1 MPIKRIFHDPIHKEI
16 VFDSKKP
23 EELMILE
30 LIDSIA
36 FQRLRRIKQLGAA
49 SLLFHGAESSRFTHS
64 IGVFCIAKKIY
75 NKLLENKSSFC
86 ENKFVLYGAAL
97 LHDLGHGPL
106 SHTSE
111 AIFAHNHEEWSK
123 NLVENYYPINSILKK
138 YDNSLPRKIAEL
150 FESKQIFSKPLKTLI
165 SSEIDC
171 DRLDYLLRDSYNTGT
186 NYGLVDL
193 ERIIS
198 ALTFSPDGNIAIK
211 PKGVIAIEHFL
222 VLRNLMYRTIYNHR
236 INEIS
241 TWILEKIIYTIKQ
254 NFQKKIWIDKS
265 LYKWIF
271 SYEKV
276 DFDDFIRN
284 DDITFYYHLIRWK
297 DESFEPLSTL
307 CKMFIDRDLLNA
319 SDISFLN
326 NIERLKILAFARKL
340 CEKNNYDSEIF
351 CGIKERSF
359 KGFESN
365 NALKIWD
372 GTHQNLLENSSA
384 LIKTLMK
391 PEESA
396 FIIYPGLIKN
406 EIKNQILLLKNNS
419 CSKFNGNHY

>member
-1 MPIKRIFHDPIHKEI
+1 MNNKRIFHDPIHKEI
-16 VFDSKKP
+16 VFDSGKP
-23 EELMILE
+23 EELMIME
-30 LIDSIA
+30 LIDTIA

-49 SLLFHGAESSRFTHS
+49 SLVFHGAESSRFTHS
-64 IGVFCIAKKIY
+64 IGVFCIARKIY
-75 NKLLENKSSFC
+75 QRLIEIKSSFC

-111 AIFAHNHEEWSK
+111 AIFDHNHEQWSQ
-123 NLVENYYPINSILKK
+123 NLVKNYSPINSILEK
-138 YDNSLPRKIAEL
+138 YDNELPEKIGEL
-150 FESKQIFSKPLKTLI
+150 FESKQLFSNPLKTLV

-186 NYGLVDL
+186 KYGLVDL

-198 ALTFSPDGNIAIK
+198 GLTFSPDGNIAIK
-211 PKGVIAIEHFL
+211 PKGVIAVEHFL

-241 TWILEKIIYTIKQ
+241 TWILEKIISTIK
-254 NFQKKIWIDKS
+254 NKFEKKILIDRS

-271 SYEKV
+271 SPKNLG
-276 DFDDFIRN
+276 FDDFIRN

-307 CKMFIDRDLLNA
+307 CKMFIDRDLLKA
-319 SDISFLN
+319 SDISFLSKIN
-326 NIERLKILAFARKL
+326 RLKILAFARKL
-340 CEKNNYDSEIF
+340 SEKNNYDAEIF

-372 GTHQNLLENSSA
+372 GTYQSSLEDHSA

-391 PEESA
+391 SEESS
-396 FIIYPGLIKN
+396 FVIYPKVIKS
-406 EIKNQILLLKNNS
+406 EIKNQISVLKDNV
-419 CSKFNGNHY
+419 

>member
-1 MPIKRIFHDPIHKEI
+1 MSIKRIFHDPIHKEI
-16 VFDSKKP
+16 IFDAGKP
-23 EELMILE
+23 EELMIME
-30 LIDSIA
+30 LIDTVA

-64 IGVFCIAKKIY
+64 IGVFCIARKIFKKLI
-75 NKLLENKSSFC
+75 EAKSSFC

-111 AIFAHNHEEWSK
+111 AIFDHNHEEWSQ
-123 NLVENYYPINSILKK
+123 NLVQNYSPINSILKK
-138 YDNSLPRKIAEL
+138 YDSELPKQISEL
-150 FESKQIFSKPLKTLI
+150 FESKQIFSNPLKTLI

-186 NYGLVDL
+186 RYGLVDL

-222 VLRNLMYRTIYNHR
+222 VLRNIMYRTIYNHR

-241 TWILEKIIYTIKQ
+241 TWILEKIIHTIK
-254 NFQKKIWIDKS
+254 NKYEKNIWLDKS

-271 SYEKV
+271 CSAKV
-276 DFDDFIRN
+276 DFEDFIRN
-284 DDITFYYHLIRWK
+284 DDITFFYHLIRWK

-307 CKMFIDRDLLNA
+307 CRMFIDRDFLKA
-319 SDISFLN
+319 SDISFLSK
-326 NIERLKILAFARKL
+326 IERLEILAFARKI
-340 CEKNNYDSEIF
+340 CEYNNYDSEIF

-359 KGFESN
+359 NGFEAN

-372 GTHQNLLENSSA
+372 GTFQNSLENSSA
-384 LIKTLMK
+384 LIKTLIK
-391 PEESA
+391 SEESS
-396 FIIYPGLIKN
+396 FIIYPGVIKN
-406 EIKNQILLLKNNS
+406 EIHNQISIMKNDT
-419 CSKFNGNHY
+419 

>member
-1 MPIKRIFHDPIHKEI
+1 MNRIFHDPIHKEI
-16 VFDSKKP
+16 VFDSGKP
-23 EELMILE
+23 EELMIME
-30 LIDSIA
+30 LIDTIA

-64 IGVFCIAKKIY
+64 IGVFCIARQIL
-75 NKLLENKSSFC
+75 NKLIERKSTFS

-111 AIFAHNHEEWSK
+111 TIFDHNHEKWSQ
-123 NLVENYYPINSILKK
+123 NLVENYSPINSILKK
-138 YDNSLPRKIAEL
+138 YDNNLPEQIGEL
-150 FESKQIFSKPLKTLI
+150 FESKQLFSKPLKTLI

-186 NYGLVDL
+186 KYGLIDL

-198 ALTFSPDGNIAIK
+198 ALTFSPDGNIAVK
-211 PKGVIAIEHFL
+211 PKGLIAIEHFL

-241 TWILEKIIYTIKQ
+241 TWILEKIIHTLKDNI
-254 NFQKKIWIDKS
+254 NKKVWIDKS
-265 LYKWIF
+265 LYKLIF
-271 SYEKV
+271 APENI
-276 DFDDFIRN
+276 DFDDFLKN

-307 CKMFIDRDLLNA
+307 CKMFINRDLLKA
-319 SDISFLN
+319 SDISFLSKLD
-326 NIERLKILAFARKL
+326 RLEILAFAKKL
-340 CEKNNYDSEIF
+340 CETNNYDSEIF

-359 KGFESN
+359 KGFDTN
-365 NALKIWD
+365 NSLKIWD
-372 GTHQNLLENSSA
+372 GTFQKSLDDSSE
-384 LIKTLMK
+384 LIKALMK
-391 PEESA
+391 SEESS
-396 FIIYPGLIKN
+396 FIIYPGIIKN
-406 EIKNQILLLKNNS
+406 EIKNQISAIKNNS
-419 CSKFNGNHY
+419 NI

>member
-1 MPIKRIFHDPIHKEI
+1 MSIKRIFHDPIHKEI
-16 VFDSKKP
+16 VFDAGKP
-23 EELMILE
+23 EELMIME
-30 LIDSIA
+30 LIDTVA

-64 IGVFCIAKKIY
+64 IGVFCIARKIY
-75 NKLLENKSSFC
+75 QRLIEIKSSFND
-86 ENKFVLYGAAL
+86 NKFVLYGAAL

-111 AIFAHNHEEWSK
+111 AIFDHNHEQWSQKLVK
-123 NLVENYYPINSILKK
+123 NYAPINSILKK
-138 YDNSLPRKIAEL
+138 YDNKLPNLIGEL

-171 DRLDYLLRDSYNTGT
+171 DRLDYLLRDSYNTGIK
-186 NYGLVDL
+186 YGLIDL

-222 VLRNLMYRTIYNHR
+222 VLRNLMYKTIYNHR
-236 INEIS
+236 INEVS
-241 TWILEKIIYTIKQ
+241 TWILEKIIYVIKH
-254 NFQKKIWIDKS
+254 NFEKNIWLEES

-271 SYEKV
+271 SPEKI

-284 DDITFYYHLIRWK
+284 DDVTFYYHLIRWK
-297 DESFEPLSTL
+297 YESFEPLSTL
-307 CKMFIDRDLLNA
+307 CKMIIDRDLLKA
-319 SDISFLN
+319 SDISFLSK
-326 NIERLKILAFARKL
+326 IKRLEILSFARQL
-340 CEKNNYDSEIF
+340 CESNNYDSEIF

-359 KGFESN
+359 NGFEAN

-372 GTHQNLLENSSA
+372 GSFQNSLENSSA
-384 LIKTLMK
+384 LIKTLIK
-391 PEESA
+391 TQETS
-396 FIIYPGLIKN
+396 FIIYPGVIKN
-406 EIKNQILLLKNNS
+406 EVQNQISIIHNNI
-419 CSKFNGNHY
+419 

>member
-1 MPIKRIFHDPIHKEI
+1 MSIKGIFHDPIHKEI
-16 VFDSKKP
+16 VFDSGKP
-23 EELMILE
+23 EELMIME
-30 LIDSIA
+30 LIDTIA

-64 IGVFCIAKKIY
+64 IGVFCIARKIY
-75 NKLLENKSSFC
+75 NRLIESKSSFC
-86 ENKFVLYGAAL
+86 ENKFILYGAAL

-111 AIFAHNHEEWSK
+111 AIFDHNHEQWSR
-123 NLVENYYPINSILKK
+123 NLVENYSPINSILKK
-138 YDNSLPRKIAEL
+138 YDNELPRQIGEL
-150 FESKQIFSKPLKTLI
+150 FQTKQLFSKPLKTLI

-186 NYGLVDL
+186 KYGLVDL

-211 PKGVIAIEHFL
+211 PKGMIAIEHFL

-241 TWILEKIIYTIKQ
+241 TWILEKIIYTIK
-254 NFQKKIWIDKS
+254 NKSEKKIWLDKS
-265 LYKWIF
+265 LSKWIF
-271 SYEKV
+271 SPTEIN
-276 DFDDFIRN
+276 FDDFIRN

-297 DESFEPLSTL
+297 DESFKPLSTL
-307 CKMFIDRDLLNA
+307 CKMFIDRDLLKA

-326 NIERLKILAFARKL
+326 KIDRLNILAFARKL
-340 CEKNNYDSEIF
+340 CEENNYDSEIF

-372 GTHQNLLENSSA
+372 GIYQSSLENSSE

-391 PEESA
+391 SQESA
-396 FIIYPGLIKN
+396 FIIYPNVIKDKINKQISLIRN
-406 EIKNQILLLKNNS
+406 
-419 CSKFNGNHY
+419 KFIV

>member
-1 MPIKRIFHDPIHKEI
+1 MSINRIFHDPIHKEI
-16 VFDSKKP
+16 VFDAEKP
-23 EELMILE
+23 EELMIME
-30 LIDSIA
+30 LVDTIA

-64 IGVFCIAKKIY
+64 IGVFCIARKISQR
-75 NKLLENKSSFC
+75 LIEIKSSFC

-111 AIFAHNHEEWSK
+111 IIFDHNHEKWSQ
-123 NLVENYYPINSILKK
+123 NLVKNYSPINSILKK
-138 YDNSLPRKIAEL
+138 YDNELPKQIGEL

-186 NYGLVDL
+186 KYGLVDL

-241 TWILEKIIYTIKQ
+241 TWILEKIISTIK
-254 NFQKKIWIDKS
+254 NNSEKKIWIDSS

-271 SYEKV
+271 SV
-276 DFDDFIRN
+276 NNIDFDDFIKN
-284 DDITFYYHLIRWK
+284 DDITFFYHLIRWK

-307 CKMFIDRDLLNA
+307 CKMFIDRDLLKA
-319 SDISFLN
+319 SDISFFSM
-326 NIERLKILAFARKL
+326 IDRIKILAFARKL
-340 CEKNNYDSEIF
+340 CEENNYDSEIF

-372 GTHQNLLENSSA
+372 GTYQNSLEDSSE
-384 LIKTLMK
+384 LIKTLSK
-391 PEESA
+391 SVESA
-396 FIIYPGLIKN
+396 LIIYPKEIKSKITAQIEAIKN
-406 EIKNQILLLKNNS
+406 S
-419 CSKFNGNHY
+419 

>member
-1 MPIKRIFHDPIHKEI
+1 MTIKRIFHDPIHKEI
-16 VFDSKKP
+16 VFDSGKP
-23 EELMILE
+23 EESMIME
-30 LIDSIA
+30 LIDTIA

-49 SLLFHGAESSRFTHS
+49 SLVFHGAESSRFTHS
-64 IGVFCIAKKIY
+64 IGVFCIARKIY
-75 NKLLENKSSFC
+75 QRLIEIKSSFY

-111 AIFAHNHEEWSK
+111 VIFDHNHEQWSQ
-123 NLVENYYPINSILKK
+123 NLVKNYSPINSILKK
-138 YDNSLPRKIAEL
+138 YDNELPKQICEL
-150 FESKQIFSKPLKTLI
+150 FESKQLFSNPLKTLI

-186 NYGLVDL
+186 KYGLVDL

-198 ALTFSPDGNIAIK
+198 GLTFSPDGNIAIK
-211 PKGVIAIEHFL
+211 PKGIIAIEHFL

-241 TWILEKIIYTIKQ
+241 TWILEKIIFTIKE
-254 NFQKKIWIDKS
+254 NFEKKIWIDNS
-265 LYKWIF
+265 LHKWIF
-271 SYEKV
+271 SPKNL
-276 DFDDFIRN
+276 DFDDFIKN

-297 DESFEPLSTL
+297 DESFEPLSKL
-307 CKMFIDRDLLNA
+307 CKMFIDRDLLRA

-326 NIERLKILAFARKL
+326 NVDRLKILAFAKKL
-340 CEKNNYDSEIF
+340 CERNNYDSEIF

-365 NALKIWD
+365 NAFKIWD
-372 GTHQNLLENSSA
+372 GTYQNSLECSSE
-384 LIKTLMK
+384 LIKTLVK
-391 PEESA
+391 SREISL
-396 FIIYPGLIKN
+396 IIYPNLIKS
-406 EIKNQILLLKNNS
+406 EIKTQISILKNNS
-419 CSKFNGNHY
+419 

>member
-1 MPIKRIFHDPIHKEI
+1 MSIKRIFHDPIHKEI
-16 VFDSKKP
+16 VFDAGKP
-23 EELMILE
+23 EELMIME
-30 LIDSIA
+30 LIDTVA

-64 IGVFCIAKKIY
+64 IGVFCIARKIY
-75 NKLLENKSSFC
+75 EKLIEIESSFC
-86 ENKFVLYGAAL
+86 ENKFIIYGAAL

-111 AIFAHNHEEWSK
+111 TIFEHNHEKWSQ
-123 NLVENYYPINSILKK
+123 NLVKNYSPINSILKK
-138 YDNSLPRKIAEL
+138 YDNELPRQIGEL
-150 FESKQIFSKPLKTLI
+150 FESKQIFAKPLKTLI

-186 NYGLVDL
+186 KYGLVDL

-211 PKGVIAIEHFL
+211 TKGLIAIEHFL
-222 VLRNLMYRTIYNHR
+222 ILRNLMYRTIYNHR

-241 TWILEKIIYTIKQ
+241 TWILEKIIYTIK
-254 NFQKKIWIDKS
+254 NNYAKDIWFDES
-265 LYKWIF
+265 LHKWIF

-307 CKMFIDRDLLNA
+307 CKMFIDRNLLKA
-319 SDISFLN
+319 SDISFLSK
-326 NIERLKILAFARKL
+326 IKRLEILAFAKKL
-340 CEKNNYDSEIF
+340 CESNNYDSEIF

-359 KGFESN
+359 NGFEAN

-372 GTHQNLLENSSA
+372 GSFQSSLENSSA
-384 LIKTLMK
+384 LIKTLIK
-391 PEESA
+391 SEESSL
-396 FIIYPGLIKN
+396 IIYPSVIKH
-406 EIKNQILLLKNNS
+406 EIQNQILIIKNN
-419 CSKFNGNHY
+419 G

>member
-1 MPIKRIFHDPIHKEI
+1 MSIKRLFHDPIHKEI
-16 VFDSKKP
+16 VFDAEKP
-23 EELMILE
+23 EELMIME
-30 LIDSIA
+30 LIDTVA

-64 IGVFCIAKKIY
+64 IGVFCIARKIY
-75 NKLLENKSSFC
+75 KRLIENKSSFC

-111 AIFAHNHEEWSK
+111 AIFDHNHEEWSQ
-123 NLVENYYPINSILKK
+123 NLVKNYSPINSILKK
-138 YDNSLPRKIAEL
+138 YDKDLPRQIAEL
-150 FESKQIFSKPLKTLI
+150 FASKKLFSAPLKTLI

-186 NYGLVDL
+186 KYGLVDL

-198 ALTFSPDGNIAIK
+198 ALTFSPDGNIGIK

-241 TWILEKIIYTIKQ
+241 TWILEKILYIIKN
-254 NFQKKIWIDKS
+254 NFHKKIWLDKS
-265 LYKWIF
+265 LYRWIF
-271 SYEKV
+271 CPKNL
-276 DFDDFIRN
+276 DFDDFIKN
-284 DDITFYYHLIRWK
+284 DDVTFYYHLIRWK
-297 DESFEPLSTL
+297 YESFEPLSTL
-307 CKMFIDRDLLNA
+307 CKMIIDRDLLKA
-319 SDISFLN
+319 SDISFLSK
-326 NIERLKILAFARKL
+326 IKRLEILAYARKL
-340 CEKNNYDSEIF
+340 CEKKNYDSEIF

-365 NALKIWD
+365 NAFKIWD
-372 GTHQNLLENSSA
+372 GTHQNSLEDSSG

-391 PEESA
+391 TEESS
-396 FIIYPGLIKN
+396 FIIYPD
-406 EIKNQILLLKNNS
+406 EIKSEIKDQISFLKNNS
-419 CSKFNGNHY
+419 

>member
-1 MPIKRIFHDPIHKEI
+1 MSIKRIFHDPIHKEI
-16 VFDSKKP
+16 VFDSGKP
-23 EELMILE
+23 EELMIME
-30 LIDSIA
+30 LIDTIA

-49 SLLFHGAESSRFTHS
+49 SLVFHGAESSRFTHS
-64 IGVFCIAKKIY
+64 IGVFCIARKIY
-75 NKLLENKSSFC
+75 QRLIEIKSSFY
-86 ENKFVLYGAAL
+86 ENRFVLYGAAL

-111 AIFAHNHEEWSK
+111 VIFDHNHEKWSQ
-123 NLVENYYPINSILKK
+123 NLVKNYSPINSILKK
-138 YDNSLPRKIAEL
+138 YDNELPKQICEL
-150 FESKQIFSKPLKTLI
+150 FESKQLFSNPLKTLI

-186 NYGLVDL
+186 KYGLVDL

-198 ALTFSPDGNIAIK
+198 GLTFSPDGNIAIK
-211 PKGVIAIEHFL
+211 PKGIIAIEHFL

-241 TWILEKIIYTIKQ
+241 TWILEKIIFTIKD
-254 NFQKKIWIDKS
+254 NFEKKIWIDNS
-265 LYKWIF
+265 LHKWIF
-271 SYEKV
+271 SSQNL
-276 DFDDFIRN
+276 DFDDFIKN
-284 DDITFYYHLIRWK
+284 DDITFYYHLIKWK

-307 CKMFIDRDLLNA
+307 CKMFIDRDLLRA

-326 NIERLKILAFARKL
+326 KVDRLNILAFAKKL

-365 NALKIWD
+365 NAFKIWD
-372 GTHQNLLENSSA
+372 GTYQNSLECSSE
-384 LIKTLMK
+384 LIKTLVK
-391 PEESA
+391 SREISL
-396 FIIYPGLIKN
+396 IIYPNLIKS
-406 EIKNQILLLKNNS
+406 EITNQISVLKNNS
-419 CSKFNGNHY
+419 

>member
-1 MPIKRIFHDPIHKEI
+1 MTIKRIFHDPIHKEI
-16 VFDSKKP
+16 VFDSGKP
-23 EELMILE
+23 EESMIME
-30 LIDSIA
+30 LIDTIA

-49 SLLFHGAESSRFTHS
+49 SLVFHGAESSRFTHS
-64 IGVFCIAKKIY
+64 IGVFCIARKIY
-75 NKLLENKSSFC
+75 QRLIEIKSSFY

-111 AIFAHNHEEWSK
+111 VIFDHNHEQWSQ
-123 NLVENYYPINSILKK
+123 NLVKNYSPINSILKK
-138 YDNSLPRKIAEL
+138 YDNELPKQICEL
-150 FESKQIFSKPLKTLI
+150 FESKQLFSNPLKTLI

-186 NYGLVDL
+186 KYGLVDL

-198 ALTFSPDGNIAIK
+198 GLTFSPDGNIAIK
-211 PKGVIAIEHFL
+211 PKGIIAIEHFL

-241 TWILEKIIYTIKQ
+241 TWILEKIIFTIKD
-254 NFQKKIWIDKS
+254 NFEKKIWIDNS
-265 LYKWIF
+265 LHKWIF
-271 SYEKV
+271 SPKNL
-276 DFDDFIRN
+276 DFDDFIKN

-297 DESFEPLSTL
+297 DESFEPLSKL
-307 CKMFIDRDLLNA
+307 CKMFIDRDLLRA

-326 NIERLKILAFARKL
+326 KVDRLKILAFAKKL

-365 NALKIWD
+365 NAFKIWD
-372 GTHQNLLENSSA
+372 GTYQNSLECSSE
-384 LIKTLMK
+384 LIKTLVK
-391 PEESA
+391 SREISL
-396 FIIYPGLIKN
+396 IIYPNLIKS
-406 EIKNQILLLKNNS
+406 EIKTQISVLKNNS
-419 CSKFNGNHY
+419 

>member
-1 MPIKRIFHDPIHKEI
+1 MSIKRIFHDPIHKEI
-16 VFDSKKP
+16 VFNAGKP
-23 EELMILE
+23 EELMIME
-30 LIDSIA
+30 LIDTVA

-64 IGVFCIAKKIY
+64 IGVFCIARKIY
-75 NKLLENKSSFC
+75 KRLIESKPSFC

-111 AIFAHNHEEWSK
+111 TIFDHNHEKWSQK
-123 NLVENYYPINSILKK
+123 LVKYYSPINSILKK
-138 YDNSLPRKIAEL
+138 YDKELPRQIGEL
-150 FESKQIFSKPLKTLI
+150 FESKQLFSKPLKTLI

-171 DRLDYLLRDSYNTGT
+171 DRLDYLLRDSYNSGT
-186 NYGLVDL
+186 RYGLIDL

-222 VLRNLMYRTIYNHR
+222 VLRNLMYRTVYNHK

-241 TWILEKIIYTIKQ
+241 TWILEKIIFTIKE
-254 NFQKKIWIDKS
+254 NFKNKIWLDKS
-265 LYKWIF
+265 LQKWIF
-271 SYEKV
+271 CPENV
-276 DFDDFIRN
+276 DFDDFIKN
-284 DDITFYYHLIRWK
+284 DDVTFYYHLIRWK
-297 DESFEPLSTL
+297 DESLEPLSTL
-307 CKMFIDRDLLNA
+307 CKMFIDRDLLKA
-319 SDISFLN
+319 SDISFLSK
-326 NIERLKILAFARKL
+326 IDRLEVLAFARKL
-340 CEKNNYDSEIF
+340 CEANNFDAEIF

-359 KGFESN
+359 KGFKCN

-372 GTHQNLLENSSA
+372 GNYQSSLEKSSA

-391 PEESA
+391 SEESA
-396 FIIYPGLIKN
+396 FIIYPETIKK
-406 EIKNQILLLKNNS
+406 EIKNRISSIRVN
-419 CSKFNGNHY
+419 Y

>member
-1 MPIKRIFHDPIHKEI
+1 MSIKRTFHDPIHKEI
-16 VFDSKKP
+16 VFDSRKP
-23 EELMILE
+23 EELMIME
-30 LIDSIA
+30 LIDTVA
-36 FQRLRRIKQLGAA
+36 FQRLRRIKQLGPA

-64 IGVFCIAKKIY
+64 IGVFCIARKIY
-75 NKLLENKSSFC
+75 ERLIESKSSFC

-111 AIFAHNHEEWSK
+111 TIFDHNHEKWSQKLVK
-123 NLVENYYPINSILKK
+123 NYSPINSILKK
-138 YDNSLPRKIAEL
+138 FDNELPRQIGEL
-150 FESKQIFSKPLKTLI
+150 FESKHLFSKPLKTLL

-186 NYGLVDL
+186 KYGLVDL

-241 TWILEKIIYTIKQ
+241 TWILEKIIYTIKN
-254 NFQKKIWIDKS
+254 NFEKKIWLDQS

-271 SYEKV
+271 SPEKV
-276 DFDDFIRN
+276 DFEDFIRN
-284 DDITFYYHLIRWK
+284 DDVTFYYHLIRWK

-307 CKMFIDRDLLNA
+307 CKMFINRDLLKA
-319 SDISFLN
+319 SNISFLSKLD
-326 NIERLKILAFARKL
+326 RLKIFAITRKL
-340 CEKNNYDSEIF
+340 CEANNFDSEIF
-351 CGIKERSF
+351 CGIKEKSF

-372 GTHQNLLENSSA
+372 GTYQSSLENSSA
-384 LIKTLMK
+384 LIKALMES
-391 PEESA
+391 EESS
-396 FIIYPGLIKN
+396 FIIYPSIIKD
-406 EIKNQILLLKNNS
+406 EINNQISLLR
-419 CSKFNGNHY
+419 NHSTH

>member
-1 MPIKRIFHDPIHKEI
+1 MSIKRIFHDPIHKEI
-16 VFDSKKP
+16 VFDSGKP
-23 EELMILE
+23 EELMIME
-30 LIDSIA
+30 LIDTIA

-64 IGVFCIAKKIY
+64 IGVFCIARKISQR
-75 NKLLENKSSFC
+75 LIESKSSFC
-86 ENKFVLYGAAL
+86 KNKFILYGAAL

-111 AIFAHNHEEWSK
+111 AIFEHNHEQWSQ
-123 NLVENYYPINSILKK
+123 NLVKNYSPINAILKK
-138 YDNSLPRKIAEL
+138 YDEELPRQIGEL
-150 FESKQIFSKPLKTLI
+150 FESKQLFSKPLKTLI

-186 NYGLVDL
+186 KYGLVDL

-241 TWILEKIIYTIKQ
+241 TWILEKIIFKIKD
-254 NFQKKIWIDKS
+254 NFEKKIWLDKS

-271 SYEKV
+271 SPEKV
-276 DFDDFIRN
+276 DFEDFIRI
-284 DDITFYYHLIRWK
+284 DDVTFYYHLIRWK

-307 CKMFIDRDLLNA
+307 CKMFIDRDLLKA

-326 NIERLKILAFARKL
+326 KIDRLEILAFARKL
-340 CEKNNYDSEIF
+340 CETNNYDSEIF

-359 KGFESN
+359 EGFVSRD
-365 NALKIWD
+365 ALKIWD
-372 GTHQNLLENSSA
+372 GKYQSSLENGSA
-384 LIKTLMK
+384 LIKALMK
-391 PEESA
+391 SEESS
-396 FIIYPGLIKN
+396 FIIYPSVFKN
-406 EIKNQILLLKNNS
+406 EIKNQISLIKNNS
-419 CSKFNGNHY
+419 

>member
-1 MPIKRIFHDPIHKEI
+1 MSIKRIFHDPIHKEI
-16 VFDSKKP
+16 VFDSGKP
-23 EELMILE
+23 EELMIME
-30 LIDSIA
+30 LIDTIA

-49 SLLFHGAESSRFTHS
+49 SLVFHGAESSRFTHS
-64 IGVFCIAKKIY
+64 IGVFCIARKIY
-75 NKLLENKSSFC
+75 QRLIEIKSSFY

-111 AIFAHNHEEWSK
+111 VIFDHNHEKWSQ
-123 NLVENYYPINSILKK
+123 NLVKNYSPINSILKK
-138 YDNSLPRKIAEL
+138 YDNELPKQICEL
-150 FESKQIFSKPLKTLI
+150 FESKQLFSNPLKTLI

-186 NYGLVDL
+186 KYGLVDL

-198 ALTFSPDGNIAIK
+198 GLTFSPDGNIAIK
-211 PKGVIAIEHFL
+211 PKGIIAIEHFL

-241 TWILEKIIYTIKQ
+241 TWILEKIIFTIKD
-254 NFQKKIWIDKS
+254 NFEKKIWIDNS
-265 LYKWIF
+265 LHKWIF
-271 SYEKV
+271 SSQNL
-276 DFDDFIRN
+276 DFDDFIKN
-284 DDITFYYHLIRWK
+284 DDITFYYHLIKWK
-297 DESFEPLSTL
+297 DESFEPLSKL
-307 CKMFIDRDLLNA
+307 CKMFIDRDLLRA

-326 NIERLKILAFARKL
+326 KVDRLNILAFAKKL

-365 NALKIWD
+365 NAFKIWD
-372 GTHQNLLENSSA
+372 GTYQNSLECSSE
-384 LIKTLMK
+384 LIKTLVK
-391 PEESA
+391 SREISL
-396 FIIYPGLIKN
+396 IIYPNLIKS
-406 EIKNQILLLKNNS
+406 EITNQISVLKKNS
-419 CSKFNGNHY
+419 

>member
-1 MPIKRIFHDPIHKEI
+1 MSIKRIFHDPIHKEI
-16 VFDSKKP
+16 VFDSGKP
-23 EELMILE
+23 EELMIME
-30 LIDSIA
+30 LIDTIA

-64 IGVFCIAKKIY
+64 IGVFCIARKIY
-75 NKLLENKSSFC
+75 QRLIESKSSFC
-86 ENKFVLYGAAL
+86 DNKFVLYGAAL

-111 AIFAHNHEEWSK
+111 SIFDHNHEQWSQ
-123 NLVENYYPINSILKK
+123 NLVKNYSPINSILNK
-138 YDNSLPRKIAEL
+138 YDKELPKQIGEL
-150 FESKQIFSKPLKTLI
+150 FESKQLFSKPLKTLI

-186 NYGLVDL
+186 KYGLVDL

-241 TWILEKIIYTIKQ
+241 TWILEKIIYTIK
-254 NFQKKIWIDKS
+254 NNSEKKIWLDKS
-265 LYKWIF
+265 LYNWIF
-271 SYEKV
+271 SPAKIN
-276 DFDDFIRN
+276 FDDFIRN

-307 CKMFIDRDLLNA
+307 CKMFIDRDLLKA
-319 SDISFLN
+319 SNISFLN
-326 NIERLKILAFARKL
+326 KIDRLEILAFARKL
-340 CEKNNYDSEIF
+340 CESNNFDSEIF

-372 GTHQNLLENSSA
+372 GTYQNSLENSSA

-391 PEESA
+391 SDESS
-396 FIIYPGLIKN
+396 FIIYPSLIKDEITNQISLIKN
-406 EIKNQILLLKNNS
+406 NS
-419 CSKFNGNHY
+419 

>member
-1 MPIKRIFHDPIHKEI
+1 MSIKRIFHDPIHKEI
-16 VFDSKKP
+16 VFDSGKP
-23 EELMILE
+23 EELMIME
-30 LIDSIA
+30 LIDTVA
-36 FQRLRRIKQLGAA
+36 FQRLRRIKQLGPA

-64 IGVFCIAKKIY
+64 IGVFCIARKIY
-75 NKLLENKSSFC
+75 ERLIESKSSFC

-111 AIFAHNHEEWSK
+111 TIFDHNHEKWSQKLVK
-123 NLVENYYPINSILKK
+123 NYSPINSILKK
-138 YDNSLPRKIAEL
+138 FDNELPRQIGGL
-150 FESKQIFSKPLKTLI
+150 FESKHLFSKPLKTLI

-186 NYGLVDL
+186 KYGLVDL
-193 ERIIS
+193 ERIVS

-241 TWILEKIIYTIKQ
+241 TWILEKIIYTIKN
-254 NFQKKIWIDKS
+254 NFEKKIWLDQS

-271 SYEKV
+271 SPEKV
-276 DFDDFIRN
+276 DFEDFIRN
-284 DDITFYYHLIRWK
+284 DDVTFYYHLIRWK

-307 CKMFIDRDLLNA
+307 CKMFINRDLLKA
-319 SDISFLN
+319 SNISFLSKLD
-326 NIERLKILAFARKL
+326 RLKIFAITRKL
-340 CEKNNYDSEIF
+340 CEANNFDSEIF
-351 CGIKERSF
+351 CGIKEKSF

-372 GTHQNLLENSSA
+372 GTYQSSLENSSA
-384 LIKTLMK
+384 LIKALMES
-391 PEESA
+391 EESS
-396 FIIYPGLIKN
+396 FIIYPSIIKD
-406 EIKNQILLLKNNS
+406 EINNQISLLR
-419 CSKFNGNHY
+419 NHSTH

>member
-1 MPIKRIFHDPIHKEI
+1 MSIKRIFHDPIHKEI
-16 VFDSKKP
+16 VFDSGKP
-23 EELMILE
+23 EELMIME
-30 LIDSIA
+30 LIDTIV

-64 IGVFCIAKKIY
+64 IGVFCIARKICIR
-75 NKLLENKSSFC
+75 LTEIKSSFC
-86 ENKFVLYGAAL
+86 DHKFVLYAAAL

-111 AIFAHNHEEWSK
+111 EIFDHNHEKWSQ
-123 NLVENYYPINSILKK
+123 NLVKNYSPINSILKK
-138 YDNSLPRKIAEL
+138 YDNELPKKVGEL
-150 FESKQIFSKPLKTLI
+150 FESKQLFSKPLKTLI

-186 NYGLVDL
+186 KYGLIDL

-211 PKGVIAIEHFL
+211 PKGVLAIEHFL
-222 VLRNLMYRTIYNHR
+222 VLRNLMYRTIYNHK

-241 TWILEKIIYTIKQ
+241 TWILDKIIRTVRRNYE
-254 NFQKKIWIDKS
+254 KKIWLDKS
-265 LYKWIF
+265 LHKWIF
-271 SYEKV
+271 SPTNV
-276 DFDDFIRN
+276 NFDDFIRN
-284 DDITFYYHLIRWK
+284 DDITFFYHLIRWK
-297 DESFEPLSTL
+297 DESSEPLSTL
-307 CKMFIDRDLLNA
+307 CKMFIDRDLLKA
-319 SDISFLN
+319 SDISSLSK
-326 NIERLKILAFARKL
+326 IDRLEILAIARKL
-340 CEKNNYDSEIF
+340 CETNNYDPELF

-372 GTHQNLLENSSA
+372 GTHQNSLENYSE

-391 PEESA
+391 SKESS
-396 FIIYPGLIKN
+396 FIIYPSLIKN
-406 EIKNQILLLKNNS
+406 EIKYQISLLKTKS
-419 CSKFNGNHY
+419 